1 MQETSNLSFLP
12 FLFFF
17 QGVGAFKSFITL
29 LVRSLLI
36 SFILFNE
43 LFIVITS
50 AFPCC
55 DWVLEELRFCFS
67 FFKLFCRHQFQVSNS
82 ESTSHQLASFQFH
95 LVSMSSFVSQSL
107 LLLFL
112 YYQNLDTS
120 DLIYSPEIAVLPT
133 SQPHLTML
141 T

>member
-17 QGVGAFKSFITL
+17 QGVGAFKSIITL

-55 DWVLEELRFCFS
+55 DWVLVELRFCFS
-67 FFKLFCRHQFQVSNS
+67 FFIFQIVLQ
-82 ESTSHQLASFQFH
+82 TSIPSFQ
-95 LVSMSSFVSQSL
+95 LRVNISSACIISISFGEHVFICVTVAFAFVL
-107 LLLFL
+107 ILPKFR
-112 YYQNLDTS
+112 YQ
-120 DLIYSPEIAVLPT
+120 
-133 SQPHLTML
+133 
-141 T
+141 